1 MTIDPETLLRAY
13 SVGLFPMA
21 DSREAS
27 DVFWV
32 EPRDRAILPLDGFH
46 MSRSLRKTL
55 RRDSF
60 TITCN
65 RAFANILSL
74 CAETAPDRED
84 SWINRE
90 IRESYQLLHRLG
102 HAHSIECWQDD
113 ALVGG
118 LYGVSLGRVFCGESM
133 FSRADNASK
142 VALAALVAAMRLGG
156 FKLLDCQFMTDHLAS
171 LGAVEISQED
181 YVLMLAKVLADSNFA
196 KPQSRPRLS
205 NMAATSLFTKDET
218 DSAQAYPSTSS
229 SKSSMVGSGK
239 VGAGDGAASGAGAGA
254 GAGTGATGRA
264 GLSGAEP
271 SLPDALGRL
280 VDPDAPLPLRESPVD
295 AARAGLSVASESAT
309 TSSIMSSSPG
319 KRIAQFLIQTS

>member
-1 MTIDPETLLRAY
+1 MTLDPETLLRAY

-21 DSREAS
+21 DSREAT

-46 MSRSLRKTL
+46 MSRSLRKIL
-55 RRDSF
+55 RRDVF

-65 RAFANILSL
+65 RAFADIVKL
-74 CAETAPDRED
+74 CAETAPDRDD
-84 SWINRE
+84 SWINKE
-90 IRESYQLLHRLG
+90 IRESYQLLHHLG
-102 HAHSIECWQDD
+102 HAHSAECWQDGK
-113 ALVGG
+113 LVGG

-156 FKLLDCQFMTDHLAS
+156 FTLLDCQFMTDHLAS
-171 LGAVEISQED
+171 LGAVEISQDD
-181 YVLMLAKVLADSNFA
+181 YVHMLGKALAGSNFA

-205 NMAATSLFTKDET
+205 NMAATSLFNSHET
-218 DSAQAYPSTSS
+218 NGAEAYPSTSS

-239 VGAGDGAASGAGAGA
+239 LGAGKVGAGGGDASGAGAG
-254 GAGTGATGRA
+254 GAGRA
-264 GLSGAEP
+264 GRSAAEP
-271 SLPDALGRL
+271 SLPDALARL
-280 VDPDAPLPLRESPVD
+280 VDPDAPLPLPESLLED
-295 AARAGLSVASESAT
+295 ARAGLSGASESAT
-309 TSSIMSSSPG
+309 TSSITSSSPG

>member
-1 MTIDPETLLRAY
+1 MTLDPETLLRAY

-55 RRDSF
+55 RRDVF

-65 RAFANILSL
+65 RAFADIVKR

-102 HAHSIECWQDD
+102 HAHSVECWQDGK
-113 ALVGG
+113 LVGG

-133 FSRADNASK
+133 FNRADNASK

-156 FKLLDCQFMTDHLAS
+156 FTLLDCQFMTDHLAS
-171 LGAVEISQED
+171 LGAIEISQDD
-181 YVLMLAKVLADSNFA
+181 YVLMLGKALAGSNFA
-196 KPQSRPRLS
+196 KPQARPRLS
-205 NMAATSLFTKDET
+205 NMAAMSLFTADEA
-218 DSAQAYPSTSS
+218 DSVEPYSSTSS

-239 VGAGDGAASGAGAGA
+239 VGVRRTCAAGAG
-254 GAGTGATGRA
+254 GEGRA
-264 GLSGAEP
+264 GRSGAEP
-271 SLPDALGRL
+271 SLAEALGRL
-280 VDPDAPLPLRESPVD
+280 VDSDVALPLPESSLD
-295 AARAGLSVASESAT
+295 DLRAGLSGASESAT
-309 TSSIMSSSPG
+309 TSCITSSSPG

>member
-1 MTIDPETLLRAY
+1 MTLDPETLLRAY

-21 DSREAS
+21 DSREAT

-65 RAFANILSL
+65 RAFTDIVKL

-90 IRESYQLLHRLG
+90 IRESYQLLHQLG
-102 HAHSIECWQDD
+102 HAHSVECWQDD
-113 ALVGG
+113 KLVGG

-156 FKLLDCQFMTDHLAS
+156 FTLLDCQFMTDHLAS
-171 LGAVEISQED
+171 LGAVEISQDD
-181 YVLMLAKVLADSNFA
+181 YVQMLGKALAGSNFA

-205 NMAATSLFTKDET
+205 NMAATSLFTKDEA
-218 DSAQAYPSTSS
+218 DSVETYSSTSS
-229 SKSSMVGSGK
+229 SKSSMVGSGN
-239 VGAGDGAASGAGAGA
+239 VGVRRTCAAGADGEGRA
-254 GAGTGATGRA
+254 GRSEAEPSLAEALERLVDSDVALPVSESSLDDVRA
-264 GLSGAEP
+264 GLSG
-271 SLPDALGRL
+271 
-280 VDPDAPLPLRESPVD
+280 
-295 AARAGLSVASESAT
+295 ASESAT
-309 TSSIMSSSPG
+309 TSSIISSSPG
-319 KRIAQFLIQTS
+319 KRIAQFLTQTS

>member
-1 MTIDPETLLRAY
+1 MTLDPETLLRAY

-21 DSREAS
+21 DSREAT

-65 RAFANILSL
+65 RAFADIVKL

-90 IRESYQLLHRLG
+90 IRESYQLLHQLG
-102 HAHSIECWQDD
+102 HAHSVECWQDD
-113 ALVGG
+113 KLVGG

-156 FKLLDCQFMTDHLAS
+156 FTLLDCQFMTDHLAS
-171 LGAVEISQED
+171 LGAVEISQDD
-181 YVLMLAKVLADSNFA
+181 YVQMLSKALSGSNFA

-205 NMAATSLFTKDET
+205 NMAATSLFTKDEA
-218 DSAQAYPSTSS
+218 DSVETYSSTSS
-229 SKSSMVGSGK
+229 SKSSMVGSGN
-239 VGAGDGAASGAGAGA
+239 VGVRRTCAAGADGEGRA
-254 GAGTGATGRA
+254 GRSEAEPSLAEALERLVDSDVALPVSESSLDDVRA
-264 GLSGAEP
+264 GLSG
-271 SLPDALGRL
+271 
-280 VDPDAPLPLRESPVD
+280 
-295 AARAGLSVASESAT
+295 ASESAT
-309 TSSIMSSSPG
+309 TSSIISSSPG
-319 KRIAQFLIQTS
+319 KRIAQFLTQTS